1 MNEFA
6 IKRRLERELGTRMT
20 WAEWVD
26 LKEQH
31 FIRDYQMG
39 VDSWPALCGG
49 VEEAIMRLR
58 RHVERTHRE
67 QAGELDVET
76 EPEPGEEP
84 PADIPPAPA
93 TLSDRTRARAQALS
107 SLNLLRTGGR
117 SYGRA
122 AIHGTLLPRGGL
134 DGTIAHWVYV
144 VAAELWVPAEE
155 VAKSYR
161 EMQKTMSA
169 ESHPPKTSE
178 RAFEVAAFVWDNERV
193 NGERPPWSV
202 LCKRWNDWPLTNP
215 FKHWQSFQK
224 AFSRGARATPPR
236 YIASNEQIANRV
248 RSGGQEIL
256 NHWASKVRE

>member
-1 MNEFA
+1 MNELA
-6 IKRRLERELGTRMT
+6 IKGRLERELGTRIT

-31 FIRDYQMG
+31 FIRDYQRG

-49 VEEAIMRLR
+49 VEEAIKRLR

-93 TLSDRTRARAQALS
+93 TLSDRTRARARALS

-134 DGTIAHWVYV
+134 DGTLAQWVYV

-155 VAKSYR
+155 VANIYR
-161 EMQKTMSA
+161 AMQKTMLA
-169 ESHPPKTSE
+169 ESNPPKT
-178 RAFEVAAFVWDNERV
+178 RARQFEVAAFVWENERV
-193 NGERPPWSV
+193 HGKRPPWRV
-202 LCKRWNDWPLTNP
+202 LCESWNKRPLTEP
-215 FKHWQSFQK
+215 LEDWRDFHK
-224 AFSRGARATPPR
+224 AF
-236 YIASNEQIANRV
+236 
-248 RSGGQEIL
+248 
-256 NHWASKVRE
+256 